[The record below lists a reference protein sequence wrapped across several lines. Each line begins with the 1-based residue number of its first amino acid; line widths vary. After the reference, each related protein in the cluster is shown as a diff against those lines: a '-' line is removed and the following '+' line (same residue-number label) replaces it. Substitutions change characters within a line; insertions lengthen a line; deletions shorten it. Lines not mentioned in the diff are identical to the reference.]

1 MVVVAEGAGSAF
13 EIADRIHEEVGIDP
27 RVTVPGHIQRGGA
40 PSARDRET
48 ASRMGHM
55 AVQILLEGKGN
66 RVISVQTGRLMDLD
80 MEEALSMTKTFD
92 MSLYSILESLTN
104 GVSQR

>member
-1 MVVVAEGAGSAF
+1 
-13 EIADRIHEEVGIDP
+13 
-27 RVTVPGHIQRGGA
+27 
-40 PSARDRET
+40 
-48 ASRMGHM
+48 M

>member
-1 MVVVAEGAGSAF
+1 
-13 EIADRIHEEVGIDP
+13 
-27 RVTVPGHIQRGGA
+27 
-40 PSARDRET
+40 
-48 ASRMGHM
+48 
-55 AVQILLEGKGN
+55 
-66 RVISVQTGRLMDLD
+66 